1 MSEYFLKINELQDDV
16 SSAISPLKSISSKR
30 HLQVPSMDS
39 QRLISTLNN
48 LSEVNESTAAQQQQ
62 LDHRYM
68 QFKDLIE
75 RREENPDLQKLTIDE
90 QELIASVLYDFH
102 HFKILIRSQRRI
114 EFSIKLFKHI
124 KIGWLE
130 RGEFFFHKGDTNK
143 TDLICILNG
152 KAALFQKKSESFINQ
167 EMDLLGRI
175 VNLNQQ
181 ITKIEKSAPTISN
194 DMSDSIHQLKQR
206 IEHNED
212 KLNLLR
218 NKEEDDLLKAYN
230 YQKYFLTENV
240 CSFRRIKYLECGST
254 LGEAQVVN
262 GCSCDSTVVCVSKCF
277 YFYISSQA
285 YREIF
290 GLEISKNSFICNI
303 LKQNFP
309 GAKDDSL
316 RRVSYDFKEEIYEYN
331 KVIFEENDP
340 ANLFMIVRQGEVEAI
355 RRIDTSTNNNQQC
368 LESTSPLTPEVKEI
382 NGKYSTNKSS
392 ATSPL
397 QSPTQSRTFFHQ
409 QNNQKQQQPQV
420 QQNLLKKFKGK
431 NQYKEI
437 SIGIL
442 GEGQILGIEDA
453 YNNRKTRS
461 FKAIS
466 KSNETIIYY
475 INKKLL
481 DDVILLNDDYKL
493 KKGIKNQS
501 KSKSEYYNSRTDN
514 LINFE
519 QANLKQ
525 KENFILQE
533 NMKKQYLPESKNF
546 KYLVH
551 GWIKQKE
558 QEELKVDNS
567 SKIKQSIPTLNQIQ
581 SYNLLDDETT
591 QPTEQNLFDTQQSPI
606 KIQRRSLLKSL
617 TCIQTAF
624 SKTQDSNAL
633 ESQNLKQQTP
643 LESSHRRKKYQKDNE
658 SISPRKIALVQA
670 ISMPKLDD
678 FQFKSDIDIINQQIE
693 IKEQCIQFYHQQ
705 KDKYQVNQNT
715 NINNHNAQQSQPNL
729 FQQLN
734 KNQYPSHEQ
743 LQFEETKKKILF
755 QKNFQN
761 ENKKNYRLKSE
772 NSFINSILKKT
783 TSLKLDIP
791 QLKFQKSQQK
801 PQINEANDDTSQNSQ
816 TASPTTVHQALSK
829 KNSLISLHKRGS
841 DIISS
846 LQLDNNKFERKSEV
860 VNVTQNNFHIQKQIP
875 HLSSMQQQSTNFKH
889 CKSQS
894 SFSQFSLNLDQNHNN
909 QNEINTLEGESQQ
922 KNQALNQFT
931 KALNAN
937 AQLSKQN
944 SQIQSKLQLFSE
956 QQKVQ
961 LEYFKNSPRQTSLD
975 VKAHLS
981 TGQSGYLHNPQNS
994 IFYTNS
1000 HKILQNQPNSQ
1011 NQSHNKSIQQVSSD
1025 RQINIP
1031 NQQELNTNFFVENS
1045 DINTPSTFNNTP
1057 SQLPQ
1062 IAKKQLSQREPLSS
1076 YHFQQ
1081 NENVSK
1087 QQSIDNQNN
1096 SVSPNQS
1103 ELPFIKNQSTTKF
1116 TNQHKNDLSQTQQ
1129 QQVVVQ
1135 KQGLKSEGFA
1145 DIVKRIGLDPSQF
1158 QEQSKFQIL
1167 KNVFK
1172 IQKKQTAPNVC
1183 TTSGSQKRFL
1193 SNYPLF
1199 QRSSRK
1205 NASLA
1210 NSPRK
1215 NNLGQNP
1222 QSNKSPAKPIQQNQ
1236 QQFLVEFR
1244 NESPLKIGKINYS
1257 VK

>member
-1 MSEYFLKINELQDDV
+1 MSEYFLKIKEHQETL
-16 SSAISPLKSISSKR
+16 SSTVSPLKSTSSRR

-48 LSEVNESTAAQQQQ
+48 LSEVNESTIQQQQ
-62 LDHRYM
+62 LDPRYL
-68 QFKDLIE
+68 QFKELIE
-75 RREENPDLQKLTIDE
+75 RREENPDQQKLSIDE

-114 EFSIKLFKHI
+114 EYSIKLFKHI
-124 KIGWLE
+124 KLGWLE

-167 EMDLLGRI
+167 EMDLLGKI
-175 VNLNQQ
+175 LSLNQQ
-181 ITKIEKSAPTISN
+181 ITKIEKSAATISN

-262 GCSCDSTVVCVSKCF
+262 GCSCDSTAVCISKCF

-290 GLEISKNSFICNI
+290 GLEISKNIFICNI

-355 RRIDTSTNNNQQC
+355 RRIDTSSNNSQLC
-368 LESTSPLTPEVKEI
+368 LESSTPLTPEVKEA

-392 ATSPL
+392 ALSPL
-397 QSPTQSRTFFHQ
+397 QSPTQSRTIFNLS
-409 QNNQKQQQPQV
+409 NNQNQQQPQM

-461 FKAIS
+461 FKAVS

-493 KKGIKNQS
+493 KKGIKSQS
-501 KSKSEYYNSRTDN
+501 KNKIEYYNSRTDN
-514 LINFE
+514 LIIFE

-533 NMKKQYLPESKNF
+533 NMKKQCLPESKNF
-546 KYLVH
+546 KYLIQS
-551 GWIKQKE
+551 WIQQKDS
-558 QEELKVDNS
+558 EENKVENS
-567 SKIKQSIPTLNQIQ
+567 SKIKQGTPTLNQIQ

-591 QPTEQNLFDTQQSPI
+591 QPTEQNQLDTQQSPI
-606 KIQRRSLLKSL
+606 KLQRKSLLKSL
-617 TCIQTAF
+617 TCIQTGF
-624 SKTQDSNAL
+624 NNIQDSNTL
-633 ESQNLKQQTP
+633 EAHNFKLQTP
-643 LESSHRRKKYQKDNE
+643 LESTHRKKKSFQKDSE
-658 SISPRKIALVQA
+658 SISPRKIALVQT

-678 FQFKSDIDIINQQIE
+678 FHFKSDIDIINQQIE
-693 IKEQCIQFYHQQ
+693 IKEQCIQFYQQQ
-705 KDKYQVNQNT
+705 KDKYQVSQN
-715 NINNHNAQQSQPNL
+715 NNANSHNAYSSQSNL
-729 FQQLN
+729 FQIMN
-734 KNQYPSHEQ
+734 KNQYSSHEQ

-772 NSFINSILKKT
+772 NSLINSILKKT
-783 TSLKLDIP
+783 TQLKLEIP
-791 QLKFQKSQQK
+791 QLKFQKSSQK
-801 PQINEANDDTSQNSQ
+801 AQINEAINNTSQNSE
-816 TASPTTVHQALSK
+816 TESPTIHQALSK
-829 KNSLISLHKRGS
+829 KNSIKSLHKRES

-846 LQLDNNKFERKSEV
+846 PQLDTNQLEKKSEI
-860 VNVTQNNFHIQKQIP
+860 VNYAQNNFHIQRQIL
-875 HLSSMQQQSTNFKH
+875 HLSNMQQQSINFKH

-909 QNEINTLEGESQQ
+909 QNDINALEGENQQ
-922 KNQALNQFT
+922 QTQGLNQFA
-931 KALNAN
+931 KAQIANELLN
-937 AQLSKQN
+937 QQN
-944 SQIQSKLQLFSE
+944 SQIQSKLQQLSE
-956 QQKVQ
+956 LQKAQ
-961 LEYFKNSPRQTSLD
+961 FEYFKNSPRQTSLD
-975 VKAHLS
+975 IKTHLS
-981 TGQSGYLHNPQNS
+981 TGQVGYLHNIQNS

-1000 HKILQNQPNSQ
+1000 QKILQNQPNSQ
-1011 NQSHNKSIQQVSSD
+1011 NQSYNQSIQQINSE

-1031 NQQELNTNFFVENS
+1031 NQQELNSNYFIENS
-1045 DINTPSTFNNTP
+1045 DINTPSTFTNTP
-1057 SQLPQ
+1057 SLLPM
-1062 IAKKQLSQREPLSS
+1062 IAHKQLSQREPPQI
-1076 YHFQQ
+1076 YHFL
-1081 NENVSK
+1081 NENIVK
-1087 QQSIDNQNN
+1087 QQIINN
-1096 SVSPNQS
+1096 SISSNQS
-1103 ELPFIKNQSTTKF
+1103 ELPFIQNQNKF
-1116 TNQHKNDLSQTQQ
+1116 INQHKNNLQQTQQ
-1129 QQVVVQ
+1129 QQAVVQ
-1135 KQGLKSEGFA
+1135 QSGLQSEGFT
-1145 DIVKRIGLDPSQF
+1145 DIVRRIGLDPSQII
-1158 QEQSKFQIL
+1158 EQSKFQIL

-1172 IQKKQTAPNVC
+1172 IKKKKSVSNVN
-1183 TTSGSQKRFL
+1183 TPLGASKKIL
-1193 SNYPLF
+1193 SSHSLF
-1199 QRSSRK
+1199 QRQSRK
-1205 NASLA
+1205 NVSLTI
-1210 NSPRK
+1210 SPRK
-1215 NNLGQNP
+1215 NNLGSNP
-1222 QSNKSPAKPIQQNQ
+1222 QSNQSPSKPAQ
-1236 QQFLVEFR
+1236 QQKFLANFR